1 MNFLNLSLLF
11 ILIACKGYAEEPST
25 IIPVR
30 STLKKFMPRLH
41 EEKLSEAKTG
51 IFDFVMIGDSI
62 THGWSRHPKLLEGQ
76 KFLNLGFPGDRAQN
90 VLWRLQK
97 GAVDGIS
104 PLLVTLLIGTNHMH
118 ASRPQSGFTP
128 DSTEDILT
136 GIHAVILELKNR
148 LPQSKIFIFSVFPRK
163 SGEENDRVEALNQKL
178 PELAEDLHI
187 SHHSFN
193 QVFLDRHGNQNL
205 KFYSRDRLHLN
216 VDGYTAWKKV
226 LLPLLIKEL
235 N

>member
-1 MNFLNLSLLF
+1 
-11 ILIACKGYAEEPST
+11 
-25 IIPVR
+25 
-30 STLKKFMPRLH
+30 
-41 EEKLSEAKTG
+41 
-51 IFDFVMIGDSI
+51 
-62 THGWSRHPKLLEGQ
+62 
-76 KFLNLGFPGDRAQN
+76 
-90 VLWRLQK
+90 
-97 GAVDGIS
+97 
-104 PLLVTLLIGTNHMH
+104 MH

-128 DSTEDILT
+128 DSTDDILT

-148 LPQSKIFIFSVFPRK
+148 LPQSKILIFSVFPRK

-187 SHHSFN
+187 LHHSFN